1 MTHAIPIVPGD
12 SDRSWGFRRGVGLE
26 LELAY
31 WSLLS
36 TDKQLVFDDIPVLGF
51 GNLSGRDE
59 AEQFL
64 CDHHSLPTM
73 LFRFSPGVRR
83 APWRKRACPACNGK
97 HRCAVS
103 GMGHHTETGS
113 SLISL
118 GNRGVTAGR
127 ARRRRVSCPVKDRE
141 WFLKMPKYLSLSYRW
156 VIVTKR
162 CGIPI
167 ALRQVGGS
175 TRYCPG

>member
-1 MTHAIPIVPGD
+1 MPFPIVPGD
-12 SDRSWGFRRGVGLE
+12 SDRVGDSVAAMGLE

-73 LFRFSPGVRR
+73 LFHSGR
-83 APWRKRACPACNGK
+83 ASGEPLAEAGMSL
-97 HRCAVS
+97 HVAVS
-103 GMGHHTETGS
+103 TVAQY
-113 SLISL
+113 L
-118 GNRGVTAGR
+118 GWDIIQKRG
-127 ARRRRVSCPVKDRE
+127 
-141 WFLKMPKYLSLSYRW
+141 
-156 VIVTKR
+156 
-162 CGIPI
+162 
-167 ALRQVGGS
+167 
-175 TRYCPG
+175 